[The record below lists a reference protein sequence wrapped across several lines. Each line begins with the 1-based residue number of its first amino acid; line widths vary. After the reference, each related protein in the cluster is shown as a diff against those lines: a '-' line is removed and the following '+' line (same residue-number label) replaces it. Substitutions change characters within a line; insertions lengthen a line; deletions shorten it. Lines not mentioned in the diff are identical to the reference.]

1 MSEKNL
7 PLIPRK
13 HLTHETSHST
23 EATIPECDENDQNSL
38 NSLRQSPHVLL
49 VKETTPAELFYDL
62 FFVANLAAFT
72 YVHSVTDGRTLEQYI
87 CFFCVLWFT
96 WFQVTLYDVR
106 FAVDCV
112 ASRIWKAFHF
122 CIMMGLA
129 ATGPMFKLGNKWDER
144 GLPIDNYLH
153 ALTLV
158 LMASR
163 LILVLQY
170 FQTGIFISKY
180 KETRM
185 PMLLLLALYAIAAI
199 IYGSLAATFKI
210 SNVDAHADPNW
221 KSHNHSS
228 NKGWVAWYLVG
239 FAECILA
246 TAISCKWRKI
256 GYKGTHLVQRMSL
269 LTLII
274 IGEGIITLTKSCQT
288 IARVHSITWNPTTVS
303 GLLCGVLIL
312 YFIYMLY
319 FDWIEEGHHFGS
331 IRQQVWA
338 GLHFILHLAVVL
350 AGQGLGKCLLW
361 SALTHKANNLTA
373 TFKKWLNILNGQGYN
388 RENFNQAVREWTDL
402 SRNITEDEG
411 YAAKDPATVLRDLND
426 EYSIQE
432 ALKYMTYRNESWPNA
447 MQLIFYTDYLAIMT
461 ITGFNKVK
469 IYDEIQD
476 LKLVQ
481 GTLDVPNW
489 SLDKDRVKQLEK
501 VADMFRLTYIYF
513 FISLGVVVLVC
524 TALAFLSQREKQM
537 YHKARI
543 LCSML
548 VGIGLCCMIS
558 MAFGH
563 TKAFQKY
570 TGSPMLIP
578 SVAILLFVV
587 VILNNVKPILPWGR
601 SCKKCK
607 QRQVF
612 PHGRQGVEGDVH
624 EEDGPNGFDDA
635 LRQCSTCTIQEER
648 QAWRAA

>member
-1 MSEKNL
+1 MSEKSL

-13 HLTHETSHST
+13 NHLGHETSHST
-23 EATIPECDENDQNSL
+23 EPTIPECDENADAAQNP
-38 NSLRQSPHVLL
+38 LRQSPHVLL

-122 CIMMGLA
+122 CVMMGLA
-129 ATGPMFKLGNKWDER
+129 ATGPMFKLGNKWDDR
-144 GLPIDNYLH
+144 GLAIDNYLH

-170 FQTGIFISKY
+170 LQTGLFISKY

-185 PMLLLLALYAIAAI
+185 PMLLLLALYAIAAT
-199 IYGSLAATFKI
+199 IYGSLAATFRI
-210 SNVDAHADPNW
+210 SHVDGHSDPNW
-221 KSHNHSS
+221 KSHNHSNNRS
-228 NKGWVAWYLVG
+228 WLAWYLVG

-246 TAISCKWRKI
+246 TAVSCKWRTI

-288 IARVHSITWNPTTVS
+288 IARVHSITWNPVTVT

-319 FDWIEEGHHFGS
+319 FDWIDEGHHFGS

-350 AGQGLGKCLLW
+350 AGQGLSLCLLW
-361 SALTHKANNLTA
+361 SALTYKAKALTNM
-373 TFKKWLNILNGQGYN
+373 FKHWLGILNGQGYN
-388 RENFNQAVREWTDL
+388 RENFDEAVRQWTDV

-411 YAAKDPATVLRDLND
+411 YVAKDPATVLRDLND
-426 EYSIQE
+426 EYYIRE
-432 ALKYMTYRNESWPNA
+432 ALKYMTYRNESWTNA
-447 MQLIFYTDYLAIMT
+447 MQLIFYTDFLAIMT

-469 IYDEIQD
+469 LYDEIED
-476 LKLVQ
+476 LKLIDEKLDIPNW
-481 GTLDVPNW
+481 TLD
-489 SLDKDRVKQLEK
+489 KGRVKELAK

-513 FISLGVVVLVC
+513 FLSLGIVVLVC
-524 TALAFLSQREKQM
+524 TALAFLSQREKQV
-537 YHKARI
+537 YHKAR
-543 LCSML
+543 LSCSML
-548 VGIGLCCMIS
+548 VGVGLCCMIS

-563 TKAFQKY
+563 AGAFRKY

-578 SVAILLFVV
+578 SVAILLLLV
-587 VILNNVKPILPWGR
+587 VILNNAKPILPWGR

-612 PHGRQGVEGDVH
+612 PHRKIEGEVTD
-624 EEDGPNGFDDA
+624 EEDSGGFDDA

-648 QAWRAA
+648 RAWRT